1 MREFLKDIL
10 VFFLSNKLDPELY
23 ENLSQNNQNVIFD
36 IGCYKGNFSKEII
49 EKMKDYRSSKFFLFD
64 PNPNCQQYVDET
76 LIEYKQIYKFYQ
88 IALDKNKDKKTFYLN
103 NFFEPSGSSLSNIF
117 HEDKLWVQS
126 RRLFLKFILLKNK
139 VKDFSEISVN
149 TDTLDNFSQE
159 NDIKKID
166 LLKIDAEGSEMSILE
181 GAKEILQKGVIKL
194 VFVEITDTKSNFK
207 LKKLQIKNFLGKYE
221 FYLASSK
228 KIKSVSFLSNLYAED
243 CLFILSQ

>member
-1 MREFLKDIL
+1 MEKTGL
-10 VFFLSNKLDPELY
+10 
-23 ENLSQNNQNVIFD
+23 
-36 IGCYKGNFSKEII
+36 EI
-49 EKMKDYRSSKFFLFD
+49 RSL
-64 PNPNCQQYVDET
+64 
-76 LIEYKQIYKFYQ
+76 LIETQT
-88 IALDKNKDKKTFYLN
+88 KNIQSSATLN
-103 NFFEPSGSSLSNIF
+103 IERKELNPHDLELI
-117 HEDKLWVQS
+117 
-126 RRLFLKFILLKNK
+126 
-139 VKDFSEISVN
+139 
-149 TDTLDNFSQE
+149 DNFSQE